1 MSCIENARPPSP
13 VSFPAPK
20 ARPRRRRKNKHSIN
34 FYLWELAV
42 QVGTPTIVFKPLA
55 AHEKSAGDAPGDPA
69 QSVLYSIHPGCDPGA
84 TGHGPHRPLCRARDG
99 SGAAS
104 TTQAETRGGR
114 RNSAPLVKGF
124 VEALRTSRARS
135 CLRPVDAEWMA
146 PLALMIGPHGPSP
159 PSPYRARTGADT
171 CTGFQAYPRVHIT
184 SSAPSI

>member
-1 MSCIENARPPSP
+1 MGFDNDHLGTFDAVRGAVHPITGKPRKAMCP
-13 VSFPAPK
+13 V
-20 ARPRRRRKNKHSIN
+20 
-34 FYLWELAV
+34 W
-42 QVGTPTIVFKPLA
+42 T
-55 AHEKSAGDAPGDPA
+55 
-69 QSVLYSIHPGCDPGA
+69 
-84 TGHGPHRPLCRARDG
+84 
-99 SGAAS
+99 
-104 TTQAETRGGR
+104 
-114 RNSAPLVKGF
+114 APLVKGF